1 MSNVCSMIA
10 FLQGKIINKGQ
21 GFVILQADNIGYQVF
36 VNAGMYVDLSI
47 GQEIELYVHH
57 NVKEDAQD
65 LYGFKNFNELGFF
78 KLLISVSGV
87 GPKSALGVLAMA
99 SAEEIKQSIAQG
111 DPSLLNKV
119 SGIGA
124 KTAERI
130 VLELRNK
137 VDALMS
143 VDSSAPIS
151 AMSINGDEIDAL
163 ITLGYNIQQ
172 AREALKSVG
181 PEITDSGERI
191 RVALRGL
198 G

>member
-1 MSNVCSMIA
+1 MIA

-36 VNAGMYVDLSI
+36 VNAKILVDIQI
-47 GQEIELYVHH
+47 GQEVEFYTHH
-57 NVKEDAQD
+57 NIKEDAQD
-65 LYGFKNFNELGFF
+65 LYGFKNFSELEFF

-143 VDSSAPIS
+143 VDSNALTNT
-151 AMSINGDEIDAL
+151 MSISGDEIDAL
-163 ITLGYNIQQ
+163 ITLGYNVQQ

-181 PEITDSGERI
+181 PEIIDSGERI
-191 RVALRGL
+191 RVALRGM
-198 G
+198 GNR

>member
-1 MSNVCSMIA
+1 MIA